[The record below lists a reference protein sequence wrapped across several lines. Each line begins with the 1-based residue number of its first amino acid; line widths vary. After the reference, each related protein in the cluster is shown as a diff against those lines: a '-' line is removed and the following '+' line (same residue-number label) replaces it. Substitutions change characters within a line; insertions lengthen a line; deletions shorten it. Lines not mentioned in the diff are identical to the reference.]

1 MNVWCKIW
9 IQGKTCIFCAEQWSD
24 CYGSEKESCS
34 QKRNEN
40 MRMNVDSE
48 GSLRYTLF
56 SDKRKN
62 VTHRSVGVAMKR
74 LLKVRQRRSI
84 I

>member
-1 MNVWCKIW
+1 
-9 IQGKTCIFCAEQWSD
+9 
-24 CYGSEKESCS
+24 
-34 QKRNEN
+34 

-48 GSLRYTLF
+48 GGLRYTLF
-56 SDKRKN
+56 SDKRKK

>member
-1 MNVWCKIW
+1 
-9 IQGKTCIFCAEQWSD
+9 
-24 CYGSEKESCS
+24 
-34 QKRNEN
+34 
-40 MRMNVDSE
+40 MNVDSE

-56 SDKRKN
+56 SDKRKK

-74 LLKVRQRRSI
+74 LLIVRQRRSI

>member
-1 MNVWCKIW
+1 
-9 IQGKTCIFCAEQWSD
+9 
-24 CYGSEKESCS
+24 
-34 QKRNEN
+34 

-48 GSLRYTLF
+48 GGLRYTLF
-56 SDKRKN
+56 SDKRKKVTVHTGVN
-62 VTHRSVGVAMKR
+62 SNEKSATHRSMGVAMKR

>member
-24 CYGSEKESCS
+24 CYGSEKESCA

-40 MRMNVDSE
+40 MRMSVDSV

-56 SDKRKN
+56 SIKEKMSLTD
-62 VTHRSVGVAMKR
+62 
-74 LLKVRQRRSI
+74 LPLPQI
-84 I
+84 CE